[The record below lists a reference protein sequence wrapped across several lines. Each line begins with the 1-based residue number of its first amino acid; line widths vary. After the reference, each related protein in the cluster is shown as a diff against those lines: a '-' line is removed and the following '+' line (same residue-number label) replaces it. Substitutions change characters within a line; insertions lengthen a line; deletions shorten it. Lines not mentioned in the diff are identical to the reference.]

1 MIPNRVIFFLFD
13 GVHLLDLAGA
23 VTVFVEAVCCGQ
35 SYELHYVSPYP
46 HPGSS
51 SGLGFASVDP
61 VSSVTVTKE
70 DILII
75 AGMDL
80 TRWNRADDDLW
91 IPWLQAAA
99 ASGATICSVCTAAF
113 ALAAA
118 GLLDGQQC
126 TTHWAQTTS
135 LQQQFPRLKVVE
147 NRLFVKSG
155 RIFTSA
161 GIATGIDMALSL
173 IEERHGIAFAS
184 LLAKVLVVP
193 MRRDG
198 SSPQDSIFLQ
208 NRQHI
213 NHQVHAVQDYIV
225 SHLHQKLTIGELA
238 DQVFIS
244 PRNLTRLFKSATG
257 VTIGDYIQ
265 KLRKEK
271 ALLLLKSGH
280 KAAWV
285 AKECGFKSSHQLRRL
300 IHSKQTTPEMA

>member
-23 VTVFVEAVCCGQ
+23 VTVFVEAICCGQ
-35 SYELHYVSPYP
+35 PYDLRYVSPYP
-46 HPGSS
+46 QPGSS

-61 VSSVTVTKE
+61 PTSVTVTKE

-80 TRWNRADDDLW
+80 RRWDRADDALW

-118 GLLDGQQC
+118 GLLDGQPC

-155 RIFTSA
+155 RIYTSA
-161 GIATGIDMALSL
+161 GIATGIDMALAL

-213 NHQVHAVQDYIV
+213 NHQIHAVQDYII
-225 SHLHQKLTIGELA
+225 SHLHQKMTIEELA
-238 DQVFIS
+238 EQVFIS

-257 VTIGDYIQ
+257 ITIGEYIQ

-271 ALLLLKSGH
+271 ALLLLKSGQ
-280 KAAWV
+280 KMTWV
-285 AKECGFKSSHQLRRL
+285 AKECGFKSPNQLRRL
-300 IHSKQTTPEMA
+300 IQSPKAIELA

>member
-23 VTVFVEAVCCGQ
+23 VTVFVEAICCGQ
-35 SYELHYVSPYP
+35 PYELKYVSPYN
-46 HPGSS
+46 HPGTS
-51 SGLGFASVDP
+51 SGLGFAAVDP
-61 VSSVTVTKE
+61 LDSMTVMPD

-80 TRWNRADDDLW
+80 RRWDRADDALW

-99 ASGATICSVCTAAF
+99 ATGATVCSVCTAAF

-118 GLLDGQQC
+118 GLLDGQHC
-126 TTHWAQTTS
+126 TTHWAQTTL

-155 RIFTSA
+155 RIYTSA

-213 NHQVHAVQDYIV
+213 NHQIHQVQDYIAA
-225 SHLHQKLTIGELA
+225 HLNQKLTISELA

-244 PRNLTRLFKSATG
+244 PRNLTRLFKTATG
-257 VTIGDYIQ
+257 TTIGDYIQ
-265 KLRKEK
+265 KLRREK
-271 ALLLLKSGH
+271 ALLLLKSEH
-280 KAAWV
+280 KVAWV
-285 AKECGFKSSHQLRRL
+285 ARECGFKNPNQLRQL
-300 IHSKQTTPEMA
+300 IRKDTSLKLA